1 MNNIVLFIYG
11 KVQNQRLNKRKTMKN
26 LILII
31 LITFS
36 FSTDLSWWK
45 GNHNPNGKTGMISI
59 RTPLFDSQN
68 DTEFLESRLTA
79 YTITLTDFITMQYS
93 IQNLNSRE
101 GIGDWQK
108 STINNT
114 EVYLHLPLYKLW
126 E

>member
-1 MNNIVLFIYG
+1 
-11 KVQNQRLNKRKTMKN
+11 MKK

-31 LITFS
+31 LIAFS

-68 DTEFLESRLTA
+68 DTEFEESRLTA

-93 IQNLNSRE
+93 IQNLNLRYGVEDTFS
-101 GIGDWQK
+101 DWEK

-114 EVYLHLPLYKLW
+114 EIYLHLPLYKLW

>member
-1 MNNIVLFIYG
+1 
-11 KVQNQRLNKRKTMKN
+11 MKK

-31 LITFS
+31 LIAFS

-68 DTEFLESRLTA
+68 DTEFQESRLTA

-93 IQNLNSRE
+93 MQKLNLRE
-101 GIGDWQK
+101 RAEGGFGDWEK

-114 EVYLHLPLYKLW
+114 EIYLHLPLYKLW

>member
-1 MNNIVLFIYG
+1 
-11 KVQNQRLNKRKTMKN
+11 MKK

-31 LITFS
+31 LIAFS

-68 DTEFLESRLTA
+68 DTEFEESRLTA

-93 IQNLNSRE
+93 IQNLNSRG
-101 GIGDWQK
+101 GIGEEAFTAWEK

>member
-1 MNNIVLFIYG
+1 
-11 KVQNQRLNKRKTMKN
+11 MKN

-31 LITFS
+31 LIAFS
-36 FSTDLSWWK
+36 FSALPHPLLFDGDWWK
-45 GNHNPNGKTGMISI
+45 GNHNPNGKTGMLSI

-68 DTEFLESRLTA
+68 DTELLESRLTA

-93 IQNLNSRE
+93 IQNLNSRG